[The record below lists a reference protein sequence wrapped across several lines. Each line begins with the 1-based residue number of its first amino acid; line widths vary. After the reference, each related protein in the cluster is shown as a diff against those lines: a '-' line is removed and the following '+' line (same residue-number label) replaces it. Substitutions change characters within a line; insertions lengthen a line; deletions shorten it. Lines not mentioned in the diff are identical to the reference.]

1 MSKNL
6 QVLALVLHLLQY
18 AYYSLLITH
27 YSLLITHYS
36 LLITHYSLLITHHQ
50 TPEACE
56 KCGYRHSTT
65 SLRLLLEESID

>member
-36 LLITHYSLLITHHQ
+36 LLII
-50 TPEACE
+50 
-56 KCGYRHSTT
+56 K
-65 SLRLLLEESID
+65 RLKLVRNAGVEILAWAAI

>member
-6 QVLALVLHLLQY
+6 QVLALVLHLLQS

-27 YSLLITHYS
+27 H
-36 LLITHYSLLITHHQ
+36 SLLITHHQ

-56 KCGYRHSTT
+56 KC
-65 SLRLLLEESID
+65 E